1 VNARVLGTLLRAW
14 RLTAVSD
21 GVYASSM
28 TVFAYHGTFSKLWQ
42 GVASTLLGPSA
53 MEGGTRT
60 VLIGLLMHAGVAL
73 AWSSVFLALALM
85 SPRLRRFI
93 STPGGIVATA
103 IVYGPVIWIM
113 MSCAVI
119 PFLTGRPPTF
129 AARWF
134 IALVGHMIFVAL
146 PMVATIGRGLD
157 ARALTDG
164 RVVERM
170 A

>member
-1 VNARVLGTLLRAW
+1 MNGHVFRTLLRAW
-14 RLTAVSD
+14 LLTALSD

-28 TVFAYHGTFSKLWQ
+28 SVFAYHGTFSKLWQ

-60 VLIGLLMHAGVAL
+60 VLIGLLMHLGVAL
-73 AWSSVFLALALM
+73 SWSSVFLALALM

-93 STPGGIVATA
+93 ATPGGIGATA
-103 IVYGPVIWIM
+103 IVYGPIIWIV

-146 PMVATIGRGLD
+146 PMVTMIGRGLD

-164 RVVERM
+164 RVVEQL